1 MIEQILIK
9 QISLKNF
16 RGIAAGKHEFSEND
30 FIHGAFGS
38 GKSSFYNAYKW
49 VMGLN
54 VDFAPNINGA
64 KIKGAE
70 TAVDVVFTK
79 GVVEYA
85 FRREAKQVWK
95 LEADGTQRFDKYKY
109 AYYYN
114 GVEQKP
120 KEYAERVLQFYEL
133 SNEIELNMAID
144 FQYFNSTA
152 EPKWNAEKRRAYL
165 FEKFGIAA
173 KTEELC
179 KEYPL
184 IYGDIYGA
192 KLTQEQL
199 RKGIKAKR
207 DGIKLEIAR
216 NNGVIE
222 SEEKKL
228 AELEGI
234 DFENIS
240 VELKS
245 KWDELNRLNE
255 ETAAEGK
262 LNRLKEISSKV
273 IDLRIEREKIEEEHL
288 KNCKEW
294 ESARLAEQD
303 KIDKIQ
309 RDIDSI
315 DEDINTRKSKIEDI
329 ECDKAQLEDTKFDGE
344 NAICP
349 VCRRKLAPTTI
360 EKKKQYFENEKA
372 EKLKSMADW
381 KASLESRIGELNDH
395 KAKLENLRKEAQ
407 DKYNYLLG
415 HAPRDPELYNRRY
428 EIDKEMGALETEAKA
443 VREAASVDN
452 SERKAAL
459 QNEINELNAQLAKR
473 NILESAKQTIDN
485 YRADNIKL
493 MNTEAELI
501 RQKAQLDEFSIKE
514 IELAAEVI
522 NSSFHGIKF
531 NFLAELGGASE
542 QGVRKTC
549 VATYQ
554 GIEYDKLSGGQQIIC
569 DYLVSKSLR
578 EINGWKYPQ
587 WTDEVCRVSNSI
599 DRLQEVFDFDI
610 NEWQNIV
617 LLTDD
622 YAKLS
627 VEYLKGA

>member
-1 MIEQILIK
+1 MGEQILIQK
-9 QISLKNF
+9 ISLKNF
-16 RGIAAGKHEFSEND
+16 RGIAAGEHEFSEND

-49 VMGLN
+49 VVGLN
-54 VDFAPNINGA
+54 VDFAPNVNGA

-70 TAVDVVFTK
+70 TAVEVVFVK
-79 GVVEYA
+79 GVVELT

-95 LEADGTQRFDKYKY
+95 AEADGTQRFDKYKY

-120 KEYAERVLQFYEL
+120 KEYAERVMQFFEL
-133 SNEIELNMAID
+133 SNENELYMAVD

-179 KEYPL
+179 KNYPL
-184 IYGDIYGA
+184 IYGDLYGA

-207 DGIKLEIAR
+207 DGIKLEVAR

-222 SEEKKL
+222 NEQKKL
-228 AELEGI
+228 AELAAI

-240 VELKS
+240 VELKA
-245 KWDELNRLNE
+245 KWDELNRLNA

-262 LNRLKEISSKV
+262 LNRLKEISNKV
-273 IDLRIEREKIEEEHL
+273 IELRMEREKIDAQHTQ
-288 KNCKEW
+288 NCKDW
-294 ESARLAEQD
+294 ERATLAEVD
-303 KIDKIQ
+303 KISKIQ
-309 RDIDSI
+309 RDIDST

-329 ECDKAQLEDTKFDGE
+329 ECDKTQLEDTAFDE
-344 NAICP
+344 QNAICP

-372 EKLKSMADW
+372 EKLKSMAEW
-381 KASLESRIGELNDH
+381 KASLESRIGELNDRR
-395 KAKLENLRKEAQ
+395 AKLETLRKEAQ
-407 DKYNYLLG
+407 DKYNYLLE
-415 HAPRDPELYNRRY
+415 HAPRDPDLYARRD
-428 EIDKEMGALETEAKA
+428 EIDKQMSELETEAKA
-443 VREAASVDN
+443 VREAENINN
-452 SERKAAL
+452 SERISAL
-459 QNEINELNAQLAKR
+459 QGEINELNAQLAKKEIME
-473 NILESAKQTIDN
+473 NAKQTIDT
-485 YRADNIKL
+485 YRADNVKL
-493 MNTEAELI
+493 MNSEAELI

-522 NSSFHGIKF
+522 NSSFNGVKF
-531 NFLAELGGASE
+531 NFLAELGGSSE

-578 EINGWKYPQ
+578 VINGWHYPQ
-587 WTDEVCRVSNSI
+587 WTDEVCRVSNTI
-599 DRLQEVFDFDI
+599 DRLREVFDFDL

-622 YAKLS
+622 YAKLP
-627 VEYLKGA
+627 VTYIKA

>member
-144 FQYFNSTA
+144 CQYFNSTA

-199 RKGIKAKR
+199 RKGIKSKR
-207 DGIKLEIAR
+207 DGIKLEVAR
-216 NNGVIE
+216 NAAVIE
-222 SEEKKL
+222 NAQAAL
-228 AELEGI
+228 AELNGI
-234 DFENIS
+234 DFAEIS

-255 ETAAEGK
+255 ETTAESK
-262 LNRLKEISSKV
+262 LNRVNE
-273 IDLRIEREKIEEEHL
+273 
-288 KNCKEW
+288 
-294 ESARLAEQD
+294 LAEQIAALRMR
-303 KIDKIQ
+303 KAKAQEEAENAIAEHKKSVAALTVKVEQIS
-309 RDIDSI
+309 RDIRYV
-315 DEDINTRKSKIEDI
+315 DEDIKTRKSGIENI
-329 ECDKAQLEDTKFDGE
+329 EIDKTQLEDTKFDGE

-349 VCRRKLAPTTI
+349 VCRRKLAPTTVA
-360 EKKKQYFENEKA
+360 KKKQYFEEEKA
-372 EKLKSMADW
+372 EKLKSMAET
-381 KASLESRIGELNDH
+381 KTMFESRIGELESR
-395 KAKLENLRKEAQ
+395 KAHLEELLKQTEEKRDNLI
-407 DKYNYLLG
+407 D
-415 HAPRDPELYNRRY
+415 HAPKQADTA
-428 EIDKEMGALETEAKA
+428 EIDKAIADLSAELANAKPT
-443 VREAASVDN
+443 AAADTA
-452 SERKAAL
+452 ERKAAL
-459 QNEINELNAQLAKR
+459 QKEINSLNLELAKR
-473 NILESAKQTIDN
+473 DRIAELNREIETR
-485 YRADNIKL
+485 RADNVKL
-493 MNTEAELI
+493 MNAEAELI
-501 RQKAQLDEFSIKE
+501 RQKAQLDEFSLKE
-514 IELAAEVI
+514 IELAEGII
-522 NSSFHGIKF
+522 NSHFGGVKF

-587 WTDEVCRVSNSI
+587 WTDEVCRVSNTI
-599 DRLQEVFDFDI
+599 DRLQEVFDFDL

>member
-49 VMGLN
+49 AMGLN

-152 EPKWNAEKRRAYL
+152 EPKWNSEKRRAYL

-199 RKGIKAKR
+199 RKGIKSKR
-207 DGIKLEIAR
+207 DGIKLEVAR
-216 NNGVIE
+216 NAAVIE
-222 SEEKKL
+222 NAQAAL
-228 AELEGI
+228 AELNGI
-234 DFENIS
+234 DFAEIS

-255 ETAAEGK
+255 ETAAESK
-262 LNRLKEISSKV
+262 LNRVNE
-273 IDLRIEREKIEEEHL
+273 
-288 KNCKEW
+288 
-294 ESARLAEQD
+294 LAEQIAALRMR
-303 KIDKIQ
+303 KAKAQEEAEKVIAEHKQSVAALTVKVEQID
-309 RDIDSI
+309 RDIRDI
-315 DEDINTRKSKIEDI
+315 DEDIKTRKSGIENI
-329 ECDKAQLEDTKFDGE
+329 EIDKAQLEDTAFDGE

-349 VCRRKLAPTTI
+349 VCRRKLAPTTVA
-360 EKKKQYFENEKA
+360 KKKQYFEEEKA
-372 EKLKSMADW
+372 KKLKSMAET
-381 KASLESRIGELNDH
+381 KTMFESRIGELESR
-395 KAKLENLRKEAQ
+395 KAHLEE
-407 DKYNYLLG
+407 LLKQMEEKRDALIDN
-415 HAPRDPELYNRRY
+415 APKQADTA
-428 EIDKEMGALETEAKA
+428 EIDKAIADLSAELENAKPT
-443 VREAASVDN
+443 AAADTA
-452 SERKAAL
+452 ERKAAL
-459 QNEINELNAQLAKR
+459 QKEINSLNLELAERDRIAKLNHEIETR
-473 NILESAKQTIDN
+473 
-485 YRADNIKL
+485 RADNVKL
-493 MNTEAELI
+493 MNAEAELI
-501 RQKAQLDEFSIKE
+501 RQKAQLDEFSLKE
-514 IELAAEVI
+514 IELAEGII
-522 NSSFHGIKF
+522 NSHFGGVKF

>member
-9 QISLKNF
+9 LISLKNF

-49 VMGLN
+49 AMGLN

-95 LEADGTQRFDKYKY
+95 LAADGAQRFDKYKY

-133 SNEIELNMAID
+133 SNEVELNMAID

-184 IYGDIYGA
+184 IYGDLYGA

-199 RKGIKAKR
+199 RKGIKSKR
-207 DGIKLEIAR
+207 DGIKLEITR
-216 NNGVIE
+216 NAAVIE
-222 SEEKKL
+222 NVQTAL
-228 AELEGI
+228 AELNGI
-234 DFENIS
+234 DFAKIS
-240 VELKS
+240 VDLKS

-255 ETAAEGK
+255 ETAAESK
-262 LNRLKEISSKV
+262 LNRVNELADKIAARRLLKAKV
-273 IDLRIEREKIEEEHL
+273 QEEAEREIAEHKKSVAAYTLKVEQIDHDIRDIEE
-288 KNCKEW
+288 
-294 ESARLAEQD
+294 
-303 KIDKIQ
+303 
-309 RDIDSI
+309 DIK
-315 DEDINTRKSKIEDI
+315 TRKSSIENLEI
-329 ECDKAQLEDTKFDGE
+329 DKAQLEDTAFDE
-344 NAICP
+344 ESATCP
-349 VCRRKLAPTTI
+349 VCRRKLAPTTVA
-360 EKKKQYFENEKA
+360 KKKQYFEEEKA
-372 EKLKSMADW
+372 KKLKSMAEL
-381 KASLESRIGELNDH
+381 KATLEIRIGELESR
-395 KAKLENLRKEAQ
+395 KVQLEKLLKEAEAKR
-407 DKYNYLLG
+407 DYLID
-415 HAPRDPELYNRRY
+415 HAPAHADTA
-428 EIDKEMGALETEAKA
+428 EIDKAIADLSEELANAKPT
-443 VREAASVDN
+443 AAADTA
-452 SERKAAL
+452 ERKAAL
-459 QNEINELNAQLAKR
+459 QKEINSLNLELAKR
-473 NILESAKQTIDN
+473 DRIAELNREIETR
-485 YRADNIKL
+485 RADNVKL
-493 MNTEAELI
+493 MNAEAELI
-501 RQKAQLDEFSIKE
+501 RQKAQLDEFSLKE
-514 IELAAEVI
+514 IELAEGII
-522 NSSFHGIKF
+522 NSHFGGVKF

-622 YAKLS
+622 YAKLP

>member
-9 QISLKNF
+9 LISLKNF
-16 RGIAAGKHEFSEND
+16 RGIAAGEHEFSEND

-38 GKSSFYNAYKW
+38 GKTSFYNAYKW

-54 VDFAPNINGA
+54 VEFAPNINGA
-64 KIKGAE
+64 KIKGVE
-70 TAVDVVFTK
+70 TAVEVIFTK
-79 GVVEYA
+79 GVVEYT

-95 LEADGTQRFDKYKY
+95 LETDGTQKFDKYKY
-109 AYYYN
+109 SYYFN
-114 GVEQKP
+114 GVELKT

-144 FQYFNSTA
+144 FQFFNSTA

-184 IYGDIYGA
+184 IYGDLYGA

-199 RKGIKAKR
+199 RKSIKAKR
-207 DGIKLEIAR
+207 DGIKAEVLK
-216 NNGVIE
+216 NNGAIE
-222 SEEKKL
+222 KTEKDL
-228 AELEGI
+228 AELKAI
-234 DFENIS
+234 DFESIS
-240 VELKS
+240 VDLKA

-255 ETAAEGK
+255 ETAAESRM
-262 LNRLKEISSKV
+262 NRVNELAEEISA
-273 IDLRIEREKIEEEHL
+273 LRIRKSKILEEYS
-288 KNCKEW
+288 KA
-294 ESARLAEQD
+294 SATHNQSVTVLTQKVS
-303 KIDKIQ
+303 KID
-309 RDIDSI
+309 RDMRDI
-315 DEDINTRKSKIEDI
+315 DEDIATRRSSIENLEI
-329 ECDKAQLEDTKFDGE
+329 DKTQLESTAFDE
-344 NAICP
+344 ESAICP

-360 EKKKQYFENEKA
+360 EKKRKYFEEEKA
-372 EKLKSMADW
+372 NKLSSMATT
-381 KASLESRIGELNDH
+381 KALLEGRIGELT
-395 KAKLENLRKEAQ
+395 ARRSELEKMLKETEIKRDYAVE
-407 DKYNYLLG
+407 
-415 HAPRDPELYNRRY
+415 HAPAAPDTA
-428 EIDKEMGALETEAKA
+428 EIDNAIAELNAELVGIKS
-443 VREAASVDN
+443 AANADN
-452 SERKAAL
+452 AERKAAL
-459 QNEINELNAQLAKR
+459 QRDINALTAELAKR
-473 NILESAKQTIDN
+473 DYIANDELDIQNL
-485 YRADNIKL
+485 RADNIKL
-493 MNTEAELI
+493 MNAEAELI
-501 RQKAQLDEFSIKE
+501 RQKAQLDEFSLKE
-514 IELAAEVI
+514 IELAEGII
-522 NSSFHGIKF
+522 NSHFGGVKF

-569 DYLVSKSLR
+569 DYLVSKALR
-578 EINGWKYPQ
+578 KINGWNYPQ

>member
-1 MIEQILIK
+1 MSEQILIK

-49 VMGLN
+49 AMGLN

-199 RKGIKAKR
+199 RKGIKSKR
-207 DGIKLEIAR
+207 DGIKLEVAR
-216 NNGVIE
+216 NAAVIE
-222 SEEKKL
+222 NAQNAL
-228 AELEGI
+228 AELNGI
-234 DFENIS
+234 DFAEIS

-245 KWDELNRLNE
+245 KWDELDRLNE
-255 ETAAEGK
+255 ETAAESK
-262 LNRLKEISSKV
+262 LNRVNE
-273 IDLRIEREKIEEEHL
+273 
-288 KNCKEW
+288 
-294 ESARLAEQD
+294 LAEQIAALRLR
-303 KIDKIQ
+303 KAKAQEESEKVIAEFKQGVAALTVRVERID
-309 RDIDSI
+309 RDIRDI
-315 DEDINTRKSKIEDI
+315 DEDIKTRKSSIENI
-329 ECDKAQLEDTKFDGE
+329 EIDKAQLEDTKFDGE

-349 VCRRKLAPTTI
+349 VCRRKLAPTTVA
-360 EKKKQYFENEKA
+360 KKKQYFEEEKA
-372 EKLKSMADW
+372 KKLKSMAET
-381 KASLESRIGELNDH
+381 KTMFENCIGELESR
-395 KAKLENLRKEAQ
+395 KAQLEGLLKQMEAKRDNLI
-407 DKYNYLLG
+407 D
-415 HAPRDPELYNRRY
+415 HAPAHADTA
-428 EIDKEMGALETEAKA
+428 EIDKAIADLSAELENAKPT
-443 VREAASVDN
+443 AAADTA
-452 SERKAAL
+452 ERKAAL
-459 QNEINELNAQLAKR
+459 QNEINSLNLELAKR
-473 NILESAKQTIDN
+473 DRITELNREIETR
-485 YRADNIKL
+485 RADNVKL
-493 MNTEAELI
+493 MNAEAELI
-501 RQKAQLDEFSIKE
+501 RQKAQLDEFSLKE
-514 IELAAEVI
+514 IELAEGII
-522 NSSFHGIKF
+522 NSHFGGVKF

-587 WTDEVCRVSNSI
+587 WTDEVCRVSNTI
-599 DRLQEVFDFDI
+599 DRLQEVFDFDL

>member
-16 RGIAAGKHEFSEND
+16 RGIAAGEHEFSEND

-49 VMGLN
+49 AMGLN

-199 RKGIKAKR
+199 RKGIKSKR
-207 DGIKLEIAR
+207 DGIKLEVAR
-216 NNGVIE
+216 NAAVIE
-222 SEEKKL
+222 NAQTAL
-228 AELEGI
+228 AELNGI
-234 DFENIS
+234 DFAEIS

-255 ETAAEGK
+255 ETAAESK
-262 LNRLKEISSKV
+262 LNRVNEI
-273 IDLRIEREKIEEEHL
+273 
-288 KNCKEW
+288 
-294 ESARLAEQD
+294 AEQIAALRMR
-303 KIDKIQ
+303 KAKAQEEAENIIAEHKKSVAALTVKVEQID
-309 RDIDSI
+309 RDIRYV
-315 DEDINTRKSKIEDI
+315 DEDIKTRKSGIENI
-329 ECDKAQLEDTKFDGE
+329 EIDKTQLEDTKFDGE

-349 VCRRKLAPTTI
+349 VCRRKLAPTTVA
-360 EKKKQYFENEKA
+360 KKKQYFEEEKA
-372 EKLKSMADW
+372 KKLKSMAET
-381 KASLESRIGELNDH
+381 KTMFESRIGELESR
-395 KAKLENLRKEAQ
+395 KAHLEE
-407 DKYNYLLG
+407 LLKQTEEKRDALID
-415 HAPRDPELYNRRY
+415 HAPAHADTA
-428 EIDKEMGALETEAKA
+428 EIDKAIADLSEELANAKPT
-443 VREAASVDN
+443 AAADTA
-452 SERKAAL
+452 ERKAAL
-459 QNEINELNAQLAKR
+459 QKEINSLNLELAKR
-473 NILESAKQTIDN
+473 DRITELNREIETR
-485 YRADNIKL
+485 RADNVKL
-493 MNTEAELI
+493 MNAEAELI
-501 RQKAQLDEFSIKE
+501 RQKAQLDEFSLKE
-514 IELAAEVI
+514 IELAEGII
-522 NSSFHGIKF
+522 NSHFGGVKF

-587 WTDEVCRVSNSI
+587 WTDEVCRVSNTI
-599 DRLQEVFDFDI
+599 DRLQEVFDFDL